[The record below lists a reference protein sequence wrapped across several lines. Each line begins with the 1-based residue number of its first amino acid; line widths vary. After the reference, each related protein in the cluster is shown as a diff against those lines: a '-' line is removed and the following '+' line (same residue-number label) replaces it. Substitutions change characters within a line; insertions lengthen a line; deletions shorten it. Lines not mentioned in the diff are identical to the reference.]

1 MKKLFFIGLLAFVVL
16 GLTSC
21 QSNSTSLH
29 KDTRTLVVKA
39 NQWYFDEKQNSFF
52 CHFDVPQL
60 TKDVYQYA
68 DVSVY
73 REYYHDTEYAYQT
86 ALPET
91 SYHVEHEYDE
101 ATGEVL
107 NTFYYEQHVDFT
119 YGVQFVEVFF
129 TISDFYYPADFTPGD
144 MRFRLQ
150 LTY

>member
-21 QSNSTSLH
+21 QNNSTGLH

-60 TKDVYQYA
+60 TKNVYQYA

-86 ALPET
+86 VLPET
-91 SYHVEHEYDE
+91 SYY
-101 ATGEVL
+101 GE
-107 NTFYYEQHVDFT
+107 YEQHVDYT
-119 YGVQFVEVFF
+119 YGVQFVEVFY
-129 TISDFYYPADFTPGD
+129 TISDFYYPSDFTPGD

>member
-21 QSNSTSLH
+21 QSNSTGLQ

-39 NQWYFDEKQNSFF
+39 NQWTYDAQQRSYF

-86 ALPET
+86 VLPET
-91 SYHVEHEYDE
+91 SYYSEDIVD
-101 ATGEVL
+101 ADGNVTGTAL
-107 NTFYYEQHVDFT
+107 YEQHVDYT
-119 YGVQFVEVFF
+119 YGVKFVEVFY